1 MNKDLQFLGIAAK
14 AGKIISGS
22 LSVELGI
29 KKREAYLV
37 IISED
42 ASENTKKKFS
52 DKCSY
57 YKVDYIIYGK
67 MEELGRIIGK
77 SERSVIALTDK
88 GFAKILSDKLRIN
101 EKK

>member
-1 MNKDLQFLGIAAK
+1 VNKDLQFLGIAAK